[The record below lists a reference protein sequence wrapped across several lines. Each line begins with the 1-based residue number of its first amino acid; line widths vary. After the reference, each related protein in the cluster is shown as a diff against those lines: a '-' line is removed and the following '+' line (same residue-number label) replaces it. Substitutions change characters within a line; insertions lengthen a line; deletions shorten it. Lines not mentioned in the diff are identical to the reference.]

1 MVVFLLGLLLMLGR
15 FSVVESE
22 SAEAGIT
29 SQVKRLN
36 APAKVP
42 GVVIDHSLASSGQFI
57 GSPSLVVL
65 TNGTYL
71 ASHDFFGPKSGYAT
85 CATTEVFRSTNGGTT
100 WQKNATL
107 KGCLWANLFIHRGAV
122 YLIGVEKEYGRIV
135 IRRSLDSGQTWT
147 EPNTSSTG
155 LLTSGGHF
163 HTAPVPVVES
173 AGRLWRAFEDA
184 DGGTEWGKR
193 YRAGVLSVPV
203 AVDLLNATNWTSSN
217 FLRRDP
223 KWLDGDFGGWLE
235 GNVVVTPRGKLVDI
249 LRVDTSGLPEKAAMV
264 EISDDGRTVAFDS
277 ASGFIDL
284 PGAAKK
290 FTIRKDPKFDGY
302 WTLSSI
308 VVGEKAKA
316 EDNVVSSGRP
326 GGVRNTLALLHSSDL
341 REWEVRSILLHHPDV
356 IRHGFQYVDWQFD
369 GDDIIAVCRTAYDDG
384 FGGAHNNHDANYLTF
399 HRVKNFRNLT
409 TAAVTEGE
417 KMNP

>member
-1 MVVFLLGLLLMLGR
+1 M
-15 FSVVESE
+15 
-22 SAEAGIT
+22 
-29 SQVKRLN
+29 
-36 APAKVP
+36 
-42 GVVIDHSLASSGQFI
+42 
-57 GSPSLVVL
+57 
-65 TNGTYL
+65 
-71 ASHDFFGPKSGYAT
+71 
-85 CATTEVFRSTNGGTT
+85 
-100 WQKNATL
+100 
-107 KGCLWANLFIHRGAV
+107 
-122 YLIGVEKEYGRIV
+122 
-135 IRRSLDSGQTWT
+135 
-147 EPNTSSTG
+147 
-155 LLTSGGHF
+155 
-163 HTAPVPVVES
+163 PVVEH

-203 AVDLLNATNWTSSN
+203 DVDLLNATNWTSSN

-249 LRVDTSGLPEKAAMV
+249 LRVDTSGLPEKAAIV
-264 EISDDGRTVAFDS
+264 EISDDGRTVAFDP
-277 ASGFIDL
+277 ATGFIDL

-290 FTIRKDPKFDGY
+290 FTIRKDQKFDGY

-308 VVGEKAKA
+308 IVGK
-316 EDNVVSSGRP
+316 NVSLEVNDVSSGRP
-326 GGVRNTLALLHSSDL
+326 GAVRNTLALLHSSDL
-341 REWEVRSILLHHPDV
+341 RKWEVRSILMHHPDV

-409 TAAVTEGE
+409 TASATESD